1 MMAGAFHNGGNG
13 PSFGTGG
20 SGVPA
25 SGVAFALVTFA
36 LVALVPSIGV
46 DGFGVLG
53 DCGAVG
59 SVLRPHAASAQANN
73 KTARVFMFRCFA
85 AAVPIGFFLAGSR
98 LARSSR
104 HEDA

>member
-1 MMAGAFHNGGNG
+1 MTCALHIGGSG

-25 SGVAFALVTFA
+25 SGVALT

-53 DCGAVG
+53 DGGTVG
-59 SVLRPHAASAQANN
+59 SLFRPHAASAQANN
-73 KTARVFMFRCFA
+73 MIARVFMLADSA
-85 AAVPIGFFLAGSR
+85 AEVPIGVSLAGSR
-98 LARSSR
+98 LARSTR
-104 HEDA
+104 YEDA